1 MKCHVCGAAMRP
13 IITALPF
20 KISEST
26 IVILRDLPVLACGN
40 CSEFL
45 IEDPVMERVETL
57 LKEANSS
64 AEVEIVH
71 YAA

>member
-1 MKCHVCGAAMRP
+1 MKCHICGAAMQP
-13 IITALPF
+13 VITALPF

-26 IVILRDLPVLACGN
+26 IVILRDLPVLACEN

-45 IEDPVMERVETL
+45 IEDPVMERVEVL
-57 LKEANSS
+57 LKEANTS

>member
-1 MKCHVCGAAMRP
+1 MKCHVCGAAMRSV
-13 IITALPF
+13 ITALPF

-26 IVILRDLPVLACGN
+26 IVILRDLPVLECSN
-40 CSEFL
+40 CSEYV
-45 IEDPVMERVETL
+45 IEDPVMERVEIL
-57 LKEANSS
+57 LKEANTS